1 MDTCDHAT
9 ALVPFSQQPI
19 VILGAGIIGCATAR
33 QLLQS
38 GFPVVLVAE
47 YLPGDQDINYASAWA
62 GAAWHAA
69 GGITPEQR
77 YFQAV
82 SHRVLLKM
90 AQNPESGVSLV
101 NAREYLEERPAPDS
115 AIWGKTVVAK
125 ALEPTPLFREMNRDE
140 FPNNFYCAWSY
151 ETLVT
156 DPSIH
161 MPYLG
166 KQITSL
172 GGKFIRQRIQSLQ
185 ELFGIFPESKIFINA
200 SGIGSRT
207 LTDVLD
213 DRCFPER
220 GQTVFL
226 RTKKCDT
233 MYFRNGKEY
242 TYIIPRPL
250 SHGVVLGGVKQQDNL
265 CPDVDLDIARD
276 EIARTH
282 RLAPDVVPEHPAD
295 EDITHIIGIRPS
307 RKGGFRLDSEQK
319 GNRTIISAYGFGGGG
334 YAFSYGIA
342 NAVVK
347 MVEKVECENV
357 IL

>member
-1 MDTCDHAT
+1 MDTCRDHDDIADIT
-9 ALVPFSQQPI
+9 VPFSQRTI

-38 GFPVVLVAE
+38 GFSVTLIAE
-47 YLPGDQDINYASAWA
+47 HLPGDQDITYASAWA
-62 GAAWHAA
+62 GAAWHPA
-69 GGITPEQR
+69 GGINPEER
-77 YFQAV
+77 YYQV
-82 SHRVLLKM
+82 VTHRILLKM
-90 AQNPESGVSLV
+90 AQDPESGVSIV
-101 NAREYLEERPAPDS
+101 NAREYLEQKPAPDS

-125 ALEPTPLFREMNRDE
+125 FRELSRDE
-140 FPNNFYCAWSY
+140 FPDNFYCGWSY

-156 DPSIH
+156 DPTLH

-166 KQITSL
+166 KKVTEM
-172 GGKFIRQRIQSLQ
+172 GGKFIRQRVQSLQ
-185 ELFGIFPESKIFINA
+185 ELFGMFPESKIFINA
-200 SGIGSRT
+200 SGLGSQT

-226 RTKKCDT
+226 RTDKCHT
-233 MYFRNGKEY
+233 MYFRNGQEY
-242 TYIIPRPL
+242 TYVIPRPF

-265 CPDVDLDIARD
+265 SPDVDLEIARD
-276 EIARTH
+276 EIARAH
-282 RLAPDVVPEHPAD
+282 RLAPHVVPEHPAE
-295 EDITHIIGIRPS
+295 EDISHIIGIRPS
-307 RKGGFRLDSEQK
+307 RRGGFRLDSEQRDD
-319 GNRTIISAYGFGGGG
+319 RTILSAYGFGGGG

-342 NAVVK
+342 HAVGK